1 MKASQIKLA
10 ALKQFVDHGYTA
22 TSLANIADEVGLK
35 KQSIYSHFTSKD
47 ELFLTIHDEAVN
59 QEIAWLNEFFEKSDQ
74 TNLEELLY
82 NFLLE
87 IKDRFLNDYHLGL
100 LLRMAF
106 YPPAHLYDK
115 TMTSFQIYLNHLE
128 ELLLKE
134 ISASTIPLAVRHEH
148 VVISYLNL
156 LDGLIVELI
165 YQGIEKFYTRL
176 EVSWK
181 VYWRGITAK

>member
-22 TSLANIADEVGLK
+22 TSLANIADQVGLK
-35 KQSIYSHFTSKD
+35 KQSIYSHFRSKD
-47 ELFLTIHDEAVN
+47 DLFLSIHEEAVN
-59 QEIAWLNEFFEKSDQ
+59 QEISWLNRFFEKSNH
-74 TNLEELLY
+74 THLEELLY
-82 NFLLE
+82 NFLLA
-87 IKDRFLNDYHLGL
+87 IKERFLNDYQLSL

-106 YPPAHLYDK
+106 YPPAHLYER
-115 TMTSFQIYLNHLE
+115 TMTSFQNYLNQLE

-134 ISASTIPLAVRHEH
+134 VSSSSVELSVKHEH

-165 YQGIEKFYTRL
+165 YQGIEKFDARL
-176 EVSWK
+176 EISWK
-181 VYWRGITAK
+181 VYWRGITA